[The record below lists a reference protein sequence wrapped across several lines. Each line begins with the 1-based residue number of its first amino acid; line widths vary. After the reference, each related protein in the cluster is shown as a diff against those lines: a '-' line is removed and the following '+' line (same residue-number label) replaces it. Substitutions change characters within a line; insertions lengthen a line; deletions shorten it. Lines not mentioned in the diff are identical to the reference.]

1 MLVAGSPR
9 FSKLLL
15 GSSGD
20 VRKSPSAG
28 SGITDIRFYN
38 TLTLYEV
45 ILLFYHHSKQSKVLL
60 EGVLFQRLS

>member
-1 MLVAGSPR
+1 MLIAGSPR
-9 FSKLLL
+9 FSKLRL

-28 SGITDIRFYN
+28 SGITDVRFHN

-45 ILLFYHHSKQSKVLL
+45 IPSFYHHSKQSEVLL
-60 EGVLFQRLS
+60 EGVLL